1 MNRQH
6 LRKLPMLDA
15 LSSQP
20 QFAIV
25 DIPKAALHPAW
36 TWGTILYHDDAGE
49 VVGYGRF
56 ERLGK
61 EAAEVQVSFAPS
73 GVALLSP
80 SPQPGD
86 A

>member
-1 MNRQH
+1 MTS
-6 LRKLPMLDA
+6 LPHD
-15 LSSQP
+15 S

-25 DIPKAALHPAW
+25 DLPEAAIHPSW
-36 TWGTILYHDDAGE
+36 TWGTILYHDDAGA

-56 ERLGK
+56 ERLGE
-61 EAAEVQVSFAPS
+61 EAAEVQVSFDPS

-80 SPQPGD
+80 VPQLED